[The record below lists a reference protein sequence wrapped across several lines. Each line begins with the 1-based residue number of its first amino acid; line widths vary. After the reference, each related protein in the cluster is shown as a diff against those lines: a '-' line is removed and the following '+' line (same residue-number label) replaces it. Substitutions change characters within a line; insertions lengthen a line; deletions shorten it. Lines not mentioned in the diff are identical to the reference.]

1 MSTFAESMAYLH
13 LENEKQTVELSL
25 LAVSDWPKNNRP
37 NNLREVWRNKQFMV
51 QVFKEGGRERLSV
64 IRCKLTCIG
73 EWADGI
79 TWDNL
84 MQLKH
89 ECGRGD
95 KWAVEIFPP
104 DDRIVNVANMRHL
117 WILDGPPEYAWK
129 K

>member
-1 MSTFAESMAYLH
+1 MSTIAQSMAYLH
-13 LENEKQTVELSL
+13 MENEKQSVELSML
-25 LAVSDWPKNNRP
+25 DKSEWPKNNRP
-37 NNLREVWRNKQFMV
+37 VNLCEVWRNKQFMV
-51 QVFKEGGRERLSV
+51 QVFVEGGRERLSV
-64 IRCKLTCIG
+64 IRSKLTCTG
-73 EWADGI
+73 EWADGV
-79 TWDNL
+79 TWDEL
-84 MQLKH
+84 MQLKA